1 MEKFRVVVTGAAGKM
16 GQAVMRGV
24 LDDPDCL
31 LVSAVDVRLTGTDV
45 GTVLGREPLGIKIEN
60 DLQQAIQRSVPDV
73 MVDFTAPEVA
83 QFNVKTALQMGVYP
97 VVGTTGIPEE
107 QMEEIFSLCE
117 SENLGA
123 FFAPNF
129 AIGAVLMMQYAKNAA
144 RFFPNVEIVELHH
157 DQKKDSPSGTAL
169 RTAELISQGRGASRK
184 EKKGFEKVV
193 GARGGEYEGINIH
206 SIRLPGFVAHQEVI
220 FGGLGQ
226 TLAIR
231 HDSIS
236 RESFIPG
243 VLLAVKEAP
252 QREGVVVG
260 LENLMGL

>member
-1 MEKFRVVVTGAAGKM
+1 MEKFRVLVTGAAGKM

-73 MVDFTAPEVA
+73 MVDFTVPDVA

-123 FFAPNF
+123 F
-129 AIGAVLMMQYAKNAA
+129 L
-144 RFFPNVEIVELHH
+144 
-157 DQKKDSPSGTAL
+157 L
-169 RTAELISQGRGASRK
+169 RT
-184 EKKGFEKVV
+184 
-193 GARGGEYEGINIH
+193 
-206 SIRLPGFVAHQEVI
+206 
-220 FGGLGQ
+220 
-226 TLAIR
+226 
-231 HDSIS
+231 
-236 RESFIPG
+236 
-243 VLLAVKEAP
+243 LLSE
-252 QREGVVVG
+252 QF
-260 LENLMGL
+260 